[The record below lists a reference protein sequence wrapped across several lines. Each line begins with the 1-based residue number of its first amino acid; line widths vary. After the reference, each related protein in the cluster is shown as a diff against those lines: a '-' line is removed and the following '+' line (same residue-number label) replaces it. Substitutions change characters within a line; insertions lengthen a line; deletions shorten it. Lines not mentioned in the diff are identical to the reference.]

1 MRMLTVGEA
10 AECLGVSVSL
20 VYALCARKMLRHERH
35 GLRRGV
41 IRIPEEALDEYRRSV
56 TVHSEQEAVAPPV
69 PSETTGRL
77 SGFTML
83 DEGRLREA
91 WKGR

>member
-35 GLRRGV
+35 GLRRAV
-41 IRIPEEALDEYRRSV
+41 IRIPEEALDEYRRGV
-56 TVHSEQEAVAPPV
+56 TVGVAEASLPP
-69 PSETTGRL
+69 PTAKKITLKHLRL
-77 SGFTML
+77 
-83 DEGRLREA
+83 
-91 WKGR
+91 